1 MSTRAVLV
9 AAVITGLLLG
19 IVGIRADDSDSSGQ
33 PRTGTSFT
41 EAGR

>member
-1 MSTRAVLV
+1 MTTRAVLV

-19 IVGIRADDSDSSGQ
+19 IVGSRTDDSDASGH
-33 PRTGTSFT
+33 PRTGGSVT

>member
-19 IVGIRADDSDSSGQ
+19 VVGARTDDSGHPRRSG
-33 PRTGTSFT
+33 SFA